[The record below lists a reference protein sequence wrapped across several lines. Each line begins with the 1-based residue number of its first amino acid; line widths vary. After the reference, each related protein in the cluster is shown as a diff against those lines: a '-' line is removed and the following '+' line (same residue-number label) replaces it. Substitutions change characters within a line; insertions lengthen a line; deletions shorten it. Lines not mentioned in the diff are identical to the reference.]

1 PSYLLLI
8 LFLGSFML
16 PGRVPSLPVAS
27 LGGHQA
33 AVSAIAWAPHSSCHI
48 CTA

>member
-1 PSYLLLI
+1 M
-8 LFLGSFML
+8 LFCFV
-16 PGRVPSLPVAS
+16 RVPSLPVAL
-27 LGGHQA
+27 LGGHQS